1 MGMFGKSA
9 TIDERQSTQEIKN
22 KTKKDAPSIIS
33 AGLSIVGNMTSDGEV
48 HVDGVVNGDIMADD
62 LTIGPDAQVTGH
74 IEADVALIRGQ
85 VNGIIRARSVTLA
98 KTARVIGDIVHENLA
113 IETGALMEGHCRRL
127 NKENAEAPTKAPNK
141 FRQRLE
147 TEDMISNSEIE
158 TAAAQ

>member
-1 MGMFGKSA
+1 MGMFGRSA
-9 TIDERQSTQEIKN
+9 TIGERQSTHEIKN
-22 KTKKDAPSIIS
+22 ITKKDAPSIIS

-62 LTIGPDAQVTGH
+62 LTVGADAQITGH

-127 NKENAEAPTKAPNK
+127 NKENDEATTKAPNK
-141 FRQRLE
+141 FRQRLDNE
-147 TEDMISNSEIE
+147 NMTSNSEIE
-158 TAAAQ
+158 PAAAQ